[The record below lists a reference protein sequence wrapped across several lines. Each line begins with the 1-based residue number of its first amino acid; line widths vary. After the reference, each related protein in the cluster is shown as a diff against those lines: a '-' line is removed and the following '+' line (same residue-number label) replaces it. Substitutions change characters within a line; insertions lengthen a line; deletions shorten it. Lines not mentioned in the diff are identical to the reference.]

1 MFNISLALSY
11 FFSGFFM
18 KLSDDEYDEESK
30 KIKAIFLGIIC
41 GLFTAYACSIDLDAA
56 CIFIAILIGNILAFK
71 VDGVHHVAT
80 MASFVIAFL
89 LLGLPSFTYL
99 SIITIIICMIGAIID
114 ELGNDNEQIYS
125 KSKFLEYF
133 FEYRFALKVVILL
146 LVLIG
151 LLNIWSFIYFLC
163 FEIAYEIAR
172 VFFEKMS
179 ERGKN
184 RKTKKIN

>member
-18 KLSDDEYDEESK
+18 KLSDDEFDEKSN
-30 KIKAIFLGIIC
+30 KAIAIVLGIVC

-56 CIFIAILIGNILAFK
+56 CIFIAILIGNILALK
-71 VDGVHHVAT
+71 VDGIHHIVT
-80 MASFVIAFL
+80 MASFIIAFL
-89 LLGLPSFTYL
+89 FLGLQSFTYL

-114 ELGNDNEQIYS
+114 EIGNDNEKIYS

-133 FEYRFALKVVILL
+133 FDYRFALKVVILL

-172 VFFEKMS
+172 VLFE
-179 ERGKN
+179 N
-184 RKTKKIN
+184 YIA

>member
-18 KLSDDEYDEESK
+18 KLSDDEYDEKSN
-30 KIKAIFLGIIC
+30 KAIAILLGIVC

-71 VDGVHHVAT
+71 VDGIHHIAT
-80 MASFVIAFL
+80 MASFIIAFL
-89 LLGLPSFTYL
+89 FLGLQSFTYL

-114 ELGNDNEQIYS
+114 EIGNDNEKIYS

-133 FEYRFALKVVILL
+133 FDYRFALKVVILL

-172 VFFEKMS
+172 LLFE
-179 ERGKN
+179 N
-184 RKTKKIN
+184 YIA

>member
-1 MFNISLALSY
+1 MFNISLTLSY

-18 KLSDDEYDEESK
+18 KLSDDEYDEKSN
-30 KIKAIFLGIIC
+30 KAIAIVLGIVC

-56 CIFIAILIGNILAFK
+56 CIFIAILVGNILALK
-71 VDGVHHVAT
+71 VDGIHHIAT
-80 MASFVIAFL
+80 MASFIIAFL
-89 LLGLPSFTYL
+89 FLGLQSFTYL

-114 ELGNDNEQIYS
+114 EIGNDNEKIYS

-133 FEYRFALKVVILL
+133 FDYRFALKVVILL

-172 VFFEKMS
+172 VLFE
-179 ERGKN
+179 N
-184 RKTKKIN
+184 YIA

>member
-18 KLSDDEYDEESK
+18 KLSDDEYDEKSN
-30 KIKAIFLGIIC
+30 KAMAIVLGIVC

-71 VDGVHHVAT
+71 VDGIHHIAT
-80 MASFVIAFL
+80 MASFIIAFL
-89 LLGLPSFTYL
+89 FLGLQSFTYL

-114 ELGNDNEQIYS
+114 EIGNDNEKIYS

-133 FEYRFALKVVILL
+133 FDYRFALKVVILL

-172 VFFEKMS
+172 VLFE
-179 ERGKN
+179 N
-184 RKTKKIN
+184 YIA

>member
-18 KLSDDEYDEESK
+18 KLSDDEYDEKSN
-30 KIKAIFLGIIC
+30 KAIAILLGTVC

-71 VDGVHHVAT
+71 VDGIHHIAT
-80 MASFVIAFL
+80 MASFIIAFL
-89 LLGLPSFTYL
+89 FLGLQSFTYL

-114 ELGNDNEQIYS
+114 EIGNDNEKIYS

-133 FEYRFALKVVILL
+133 FDYRFALKVVILL

-172 VFFEKMS
+172 VLFE
-179 ERGKN
+179 N
-184 RKTKKIN
+184 YIA

>member
-1 MFNISLALSY
+1 
-11 FFSGFFM
+11 M
-18 KLSDDEYDEESK
+18 KLSDDEYDEKSN
-30 KIKAIFLGIIC
+30 KAMAIVLGIVC

-71 VDGVHHVAT
+71 VDGIHHIAT
-80 MASFVIAFL
+80 MVSFLIAFL
-89 LLGLPSFTYL
+89 FLGLQSFSYL

-114 ELGNDNEQIYS
+114 EIGNDNEKIYS

-133 FEYRFALKVVILL
+133 FDYRFALKVVILL

-172 VFFEKMS
+172 VLFE
-179 ERGKN
+179 N
-184 RKTKKIN
+184 YIA

>member
-18 KLSDDEYDEESK
+18 KLSDDEYDEKSNK
-30 KIKAIFLGIIC
+30 SIAIVLGIVC

-56 CIFIAILIGNILAFK
+56 CIFIAILIGNILALK
-71 VDGVHHVAT
+71 VDGIHHIAT
-80 MASFVIAFL
+80 MTSFIIAFL
-89 LLGLPSFTYL
+89 FLGLQSFTYL

-114 ELGNDNEQIYS
+114 EIGNDNEKIYS

-133 FEYRFALKVVILL
+133 FDYRFTLKVVILL

-172 VFFEKMS
+172 VLFE
-179 ERGKN
+179 N
-184 RKTKKIN
+184 YIA

>member
-1 MFNISLALSY
+1 
-11 FFSGFFM
+11 M
-18 KLSDDEYDEESK
+18 KLSDDEYDEKSN
-30 KIKAIFLGIIC
+30 KAMAIVLGIVC

-71 VDGVHHVAT
+71 VDGIHHIAT
-80 MASFVIAFL
+80 MVSFLIAFL
-89 LLGLPSFTYL
+89 FLGLQSFTFL

-114 ELGNDNEQIYS
+114 EIGNDNEKIYS

-133 FEYRFALKVVILL
+133 FDYRFTLKVVILL

-172 VFFEKMS
+172 VLFE
-179 ERGKN
+179 N
-184 RKTKKIN
+184 YIA

>member
-1 MFNISLALSY
+1 
-11 FFSGFFM
+11 M
-18 KLSDDEYDEESK
+18 KLSDDEYDEKSN
-30 KIKAIFLGIIC
+30 KAIAILLGIVC

-71 VDGVHHVAT
+71 VDGIHHIAT
-80 MASFVIAFL
+80 MASFIIAFL
-89 LLGLPSFTYL
+89 FLGLQSFTYL

-114 ELGNDNEQIYS
+114 EIGNDNEKIYS

-133 FEYRFALKVVILL
+133 FDYRFALKVVILL

-172 VFFEKMS
+172 LLFE
-179 ERGKN
+179 N
-184 RKTKKIN
+184 YIA

>member
-1 MFNISLALSY
+1 
-11 FFSGFFM
+11 M
-18 KLSDDEYDEESK
+18 KLSDDEYDEKSN
-30 KIKAIFLGIIC
+30 KAIAIVLGIVC

-56 CIFIAILIGNILAFK
+56 CIFIAVGNILALK
-71 VDGVHHVAT
+71 VDGIHHIAT
-80 MASFVIAFL
+80 MVSFLIAFL
-89 LLGLPSFTYL
+89 FLGLQSFTFL

-114 ELGNDNEQIYS
+114 EIGNDNEKIYS

-133 FEYRFALKVVILL
+133 FDYRFTLKVVILL

-172 VFFEKMS
+172 ELFEKY
-179 ERGKN
+179 
-184 RKTKKIN
+184 IL

>member
-18 KLSDDEYDEESK
+18 KLSDDEYDEKSN
-30 KIKAIFLGIIC
+30 KAMAIILGIFC
-41 GLFTAYACSIDLDAA
+41 GLFTAYACSIDLDAT
-56 CIFIAILIGNILAFK
+56 CIFIAIL
-71 VDGVHHVAT
+71 VHIAT
-80 MASFVIAFL
+80 MASFIIAFL
-89 LLGLPSFTYL
+89 FLGLQSFTYL

-114 ELGNDNEQIYS
+114 EIGNDNEKIYS

-133 FEYRFALKVVILL
+133 FDYRFALKVVILL

-172 VFFEKMS
+172 VFFEKY
-179 ERGKN
+179 
-184 RKTKKIN
+184 IL

>member
-18 KLSDDEYDEESK
+18 KLSDDEYDEKSN
-30 KIKAIFLGIIC
+30 KAMAIILGIFC
-41 GLFTAYACSIDLDAA
+41 GLFTAYACSIDLDAT
-56 CIFIAILIGNILAFK
+56 CIFIAILVGNILALK
-71 VDGVHHVAT
+71 VDGIHHIAT
-80 MASFVIAFL
+80 MASFIIAFL
-89 LLGLPSFTYL
+89 FLGLQSFTYL

-114 ELGNDNEQIYS
+114 EIGNDNEKIYS

-133 FEYRFALKVVILL
+133 FDYRFALKVVILL

-172 VFFEKMS
+172 VFFEKY
-179 ERGKN
+179 
-184 RKTKKIN
+184 IL

>member
-1 MFNISLALSY
+1 MFNISLTLSY

-18 KLSDDEYDEESK
+18 KLSDDEYDEKSN
-30 KIKAIFLGIIC
+30 KAIAIVLGIVC

-56 CIFIAILIGNILAFK
+56 CIFIAILVGNILALK
-71 VDGVHHVAT
+71 VDGIHHVAT

-99 SIITIIICMIGAIID
+99 SISTIIICMIGAIID
-114 ELGNDNEQIYS
+114 ELGNDNEKIYA

-133 FEYRFALKVVILL
+133 FDYRFALKVVILL

-172 VFFEKMS
+172 ELFEKY
-179 ERGKN
+179 
-184 RKTKKIN
+184 IL

>member
-1 MFNISLALSY
+1 
-11 FFSGFFM
+11 M
-18 KLSDDEYDEESK
+18 KLSDDEYDEKSNK
-30 KIKAIFLGIIC
+30 SIAILLGIVC

-56 CIFIAILIGNILAFK
+56 CIFIAILVGNILALK
-71 VDGVHHVAT
+71 VDGIHHIAT
-80 MASFVIAFL
+80 MVSFLIAFL
-89 LLGLPSFTYL
+89 FLGLQSFTFL

-114 ELGNDNEQIYS
+114 EIGNDNEKIYS

-133 FEYRFALKVVILL
+133 FDYRFTLKVVILL

-172 VFFEKMS
+172 VLFE
-179 ERGKN
+179 N
-184 RKTKKIN
+184 YIA

>member
-18 KLSDDEYDEESK
+18 KLSDDEYDEKSNK
-30 KIKAIFLGIIC
+30 TMAIFLGIIC
-41 GLFTAYACSIDLDAA
+41 GLFTAFACSIDLDAA
-56 CIFIAILIGNILAFK
+56 CIFIAILIGNILALK
-71 VDGVHHVAT
+71 VDGIHHIAT
-80 MASFVIAFL
+80 MASFLIAFIIF
-89 LLGLPSFTYL
+89 GLPSFTFL
-99 SIITIIICMIGAIID
+99 SVITIIICMIGAIID
-114 ELGNDNEQIYS
+114 EIGNDNEIIYE

-133 FEYRFALKVVILL
+133 FDYRFALKVVILL

-172 VFFEKMS
+172 VLFEKY
-179 ERGKN
+179 
-184 RKTKKIN
+184 IL

>member
-1 MFNISLALSY
+1 
-11 FFSGFFM
+11 M
-18 KLSDDEYDEESK
+18 KLSDDEYDEKSN
-30 KIKAIFLGIIC
+30 KAIAIALGIVC

-56 CIFIAILIGNILAFK
+56 CIFIAILVGNILALK
-71 VDGVHHVAT
+71 VDGIHHIAT
-80 MASFVIAFL
+80 MASFIIAFL
-89 LLGLPSFTYL
+89 FLGLQSFTYL

-114 ELGNDNEQIYS
+114 EIGNDNDKIYS

-133 FEYRFALKVVILL
+133 FDYRFALKVVILL

-172 VFFEKMS
+172 VLFE
-179 ERGKN
+179 N
-184 RKTKKIN
+184 YIA